1 MKKVYFAF
9 AGLAAAALV
18 STAQAG
24 TLEDVKANGEEK
36 CVFST
41 GLAGFAFPDDKG
53 NWTGFDVDFC
63 RATAAAVLGDAKKDR
78 SRTGNDTESLYRIE
92 CG

>member
-24 TLEDVKANGEEK
+24 TLEDVKSNGEVK

-41 GLAGFAFPDDKG
+41 GLAGFAFPDD
-53 NWTGFDVDFC
+53 
-63 RATAAAVLGDAKKDR
+63 
-78 SRTGNDTESLYRIE
+78 
-92 CG
+92 